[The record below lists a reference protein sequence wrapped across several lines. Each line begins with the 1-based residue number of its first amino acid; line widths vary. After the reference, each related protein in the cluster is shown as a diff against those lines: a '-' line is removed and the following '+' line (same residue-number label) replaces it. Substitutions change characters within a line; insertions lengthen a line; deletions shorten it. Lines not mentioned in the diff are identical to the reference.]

1 MTPTTPRAIALL
13 AWIASILP
21 GAHAIY
27 KDDAGVLDFS
37 VATAGHGAFEWA
49 RSVSD
54 ADLLITTDVPGAHS
68 RSSCFVAGRSL
79 STGTLRWRRNVCSVP
94 DPETQAHGIAMGTSV
109 SSEAFFYTV
118 DNAGVVRAWTVANG
132 DLLWDAK
139 VAPAVP
145 TNGSRKPRV
154 FAVNEGTVA
163 VASGESE
170 LVLLDAS
177 TGSLADT
184 IRVDGSGR
192 GSGSVDFFS
201 VKATSE
207 SSLSLS
213 FAMARAAA
221 GDDTFAGN
229 DFLVGS
235 YERGGKVKVGAG
247 GLSGSAKAVVADSV
261 RVIGD
266 DVWAVTALGEV
277 VQNGRV
283 LPASSWVGDW
293 DRVLAVKA
301 TTDPSVVAL
310 SGTSGGTQGGEEEE
324 QATMVLFRKD
334 DVTSSSSSSSQW
346 KRIHTGKASAAV
358 YSPKGGWILE
368 TPPGQS
374 ARLFDATSGA
384 SLPVAGAAFGADGD
398 SVTIATVLEESA
410 ASSTV
415 LIGTERGTTTVL
427 EVSSSSSSKDIRM
440 LWTAE
445 EGLSSISSAIILD
458 ASHMGSDDLVEEQDE
473 VAYRLSLTGRWKA
486 QWQELSEILTT
497 ANGLI
502 GSNSKKYRDHLFGFL
517 KVSALLSSKSHR
529 LWGMSTAG
537 DDRGAIR
544 WSLDLP
550 KAAVWHS
557 MVHGTTNAARAAHG
571 IHGDTHS
578 REILVLSALPDRVEW
593 MCIDGTSGAVNARD
607 SVAVVAGSSIAQVVP
622 VYGPSTG
629 GCRQAALLLGE
640 DLSLTT
646 VPGDGPT
653 TALVQKQLHKT
664 PNGLYTHKIDKVS
677 NTVQSYRIAAASSSS
692 SSSSSPSMP

>member
-54 ADLLITTDVPGAHS
+54 ADLLITTDVPRAHS

-79 STGTLRWRRNVCSVP
+79 STGTLRWRRNVCSVL

-109 SSEAFFYTV
+109 SSEAFFFTV

-139 VAPAVP
+139 VAPAVS
-145 TNGSRKPRV
+145 TNGSKKPRV

-184 IRVDGSGR
+184 IRVDGSGS

-207 SSLSLS
+207 SSLS

-293 DRVLAVKA
+293 DRVLAVKT

-310 SGTSGGTQGGEEEE
+310 SGTSGGTQGEEEE

-334 DVTSSSSSSSQW
+334 DVTSSSSSSS
-346 KRIHTGKASAAV
+346 S
-358 YSPKGGWILE
+358 
-368 TPPGQS
+368 
-374 ARLFDATSGA
+374 
-384 SLPVAGAAFGADGD
+384 SLPTPWGDASDSFG
-398 SVTIATVLEESA
+398 EES
-410 ASSTV
+410 
-415 LIGTERGTTTVL
+415 
-427 EVSSSSSSKDIRM
+427 
-440 LWTAE
+440 
-445 EGLSSISSAIILD
+445 
-458 ASHMGSDDLVEEQDE
+458 
-473 VAYRLSLTGRWKA
+473 
-486 QWQELSEILTT
+486 
-497 ANGLI
+497 
-502 GSNSKKYRDHLFGFL
+502 
-517 KVSALLSSKSHR
+517 
-529 LWGMSTAG
+529 
-537 DDRGAIR
+537 
-544 WSLDLP
+544 
-550 KAAVWHS
+550 
-557 MVHGTTNAARAAHG
+557 
-571 IHGDTHS
+571 
-578 REILVLSALPDRVEW
+578 
-593 MCIDGTSGAVNARD
+593 
-607 SVAVVAGSSIAQVVP
+607 
-622 VYGPSTG
+622 
-629 GCRQAALLLGE
+629 
-640 DLSLTT
+640 
-646 VPGDGPT
+646 
-653 TALVQKQLHKT
+653 
-664 PNGLYTHKIDKVS
+664 
-677 NTVQSYRIAAASSSS
+677 
-692 SSSSSPSMP
+692 